1 MTRAAAARLFHPRPF
16 RAATPD
22 VIRRSSD
29 GPVIAPSTSL
39 GLLTVQP
46 PPVQRSNSAP
56 IQPGT
61 EPVANI
67 SLVTGLP
74 EGRQTASP
82 EPQSGAGSDSGNGIS
97 PGRFT
102 SRINS
107 FGLPSFPRRSTEVT
121 PDILTDPESTT
132 YTTPRTRSKQQRL
145 FGRRGLGHMPEEGNG
160 FESESGVAHSGT
172 NTPIYKRRPAGI
184 STNNLRLRLP
194 PPMRE
199 HFANGWPHAG
209 SWQDALR
216 YGVYEDEFGATP
228 GAVNRGNSGSTLSRS
243 QSAGA
248 VATMAGMNGN
258 GDHST
263 DTSANEAAAVTRTPA
278 SRGVTVR
285 TPPADAS
292 IEEPEKAKR
301 KSGRRKTKRYR
312 PVLAPPTPGGNFVP
326 REKVPGSAWGANV
339 ATAGSRE
346 QDNPFERTNP
356 FERIDEELSLSPQPT
371 HSSEKPKKRVRNNCT
386 LARALLS
393 FFFNPRRRAPA
404 PVDDLDFSAKLRRM
418 LFLDAR
424 VTIYIRLFNLGVV
437 ATLLGLAVTIRNEQQ
452 KIGASGSIGPST
464 TLIIAYS
471 SFTMV
476 HVLLAMYREYFGRP
490 IGLWGL
496 RSKMLWVCLDLLFV
510 ALWSSATT
518 LAINDYID
526 TPLDCSPIAPWWTY
540 GHDDRGVDATVA
552 FARRGA
558 ATFATTIPESVKA
571 SEMAAD
577 VCRRQ
582 AGVLTICLIAL
593 LLYCGN
599 MVLSLFR
606 IFETVRRTANP
617 ERTVSV

>member
-1 MTRAAAARLFHPRPF
+1 M
-16 RAATPD
+16 
-22 VIRRSSD
+22 
-29 GPVIAPSTSL
+29 
-39 GLLTVQP
+39 
-46 PPVQRSNSAP
+46 
-56 IQPGT
+56 
-61 EPVANI
+61 
-67 SLVTGLP
+67 
-74 EGRQTASP
+74 
-82 EPQSGAGSDSGNGIS
+82 
-97 PGRFT
+97 
-102 SRINS
+102 NS
-107 FGLPSFPRRSTEVT
+107 FGLPSFPRRSTEGA
-121 PDILTDPESTT
+121 PDILTDPESTI
-132 YTTPRTRSKQQRL
+132 YTTPRNKSSRQQRL
-145 FGRRGLGHMPEEGNG
+145 FGRRGLTQMPEETNG
-160 FESESGVAHSGT
+160 FESESGVAGSGPT
-172 NTPIYKRRPAGI
+172 TPLYKRRPGGI
-184 STNNLRLRLP
+184 SDNLRLRLP

-216 YGVYEDEFGATP
+216 YGVYDDEFGTTP
-228 GAVNRGNSGSTLSRS
+228 GGGGVNGAINRGNSGSTLSRS

-248 VATMAGMNGN
+248 VATMAMNGN

-263 DTSANEAAAVTRTPA
+263 DTSAGEAPQLPRTPG
-278 SRGVTVR
+278 SRGVVVRTPGSKGVTVR
-285 TPPADAS
+285 TPSVERVSPLATV
-292 IEEPEKAKR
+292 EEPEKAKR
-301 KSGRRKTKRYR
+301 KSGRRKTRRYR
-312 PVLAPPTPGGNFVP
+312 PVLVPPTPGGNLLP
-326 REKVPGSAWGANV
+326 REKVPGSTWGTNV
-339 ATAGSRE
+339 STAGSRE

-371 HSSEKPKKRVRNNCT
+371 HSSEKPKRVRNNCT
-386 LARALLS
+386 LVRALWS
-393 FFFNPRRRAPA
+393 FFFNPRQRRAPA
-404 PVDDLDFSAKLRRM
+404 PVDDLDFQAKLRRI

-437 ATLLGLAVTIRNEQQ
+437 ATLLGLAVTIRREQNR
-452 KIGASGSIGPST
+452 IGAPGSIGPST

-476 HVLLAMYREYFGRP
+476 HVLLAIYREYFGRP

-526 TPLDCSPIAPWWTY
+526 TPLNCSPLAPWWTNIRN
-540 GHDDRGVDATVA
+540 DSDIAA
-552 FARRGA
+552 SFPRRA
-558 ATFATTIPESVKA
+558 ASSLVITFPDSVRD
-571 SEMAAD
+571 SQMAAD

-582 AGVLTICLIAL
+582 AGVLTICLVAL